1 MIKRLPRWIE
11 YGAFILAFSAG
22 CINAIGLLGLSHQAI
37 SHLSGT
43 ATLIGS
49 AFANADSASL
59 SNYIL
64 ILVSFLVGAALS
76 GLLLSGRSVKS
87 GRQYDSLLVIEG
99 ILLVLAMLLLNQ
111 GSFYGHYLASCACG
125 IQNALAT
132 TYSGAIVRTTHVTGI
147 FTDLGI
153 MLGAKFRGEKLD
165 QRKAILFVLIIMGFI
180 AGGVLGSV
188 LFRHFAFLALIAP
201 VIICL
206 LLALT
211 YRIFIKNSPIPNSRP
226 H

>member
-22 CINAIGLLGLSHQAI
+22 CINSIGLLGLSHQAI

-43 ATLIGS
+43 ATLAGS
-49 AFANADSASL
+49 AFANADFTSL
-59 SNYIL
+59 SNFIL
-64 ILVSFLVGAALS
+64 ILLSFLVGAALS
-76 GLLLSGRSVKS
+76 GLLLSGRSIKS

-99 ILLVLAMLLLNQ
+99 ILLILAMLSMNQ

-153 MLGAKFRGEKLD
+153 MIGARLRGDKFD
-165 QRKAILFVLIIMGFI
+165 NRKAILFGLIIMGFI
-180 AGGVLGSV
+180 AGGVLGTV
-188 LFRHFAFLALIAP
+188 LYSHFAFMALLAPVLICFVLALS
-201 VIICL
+201 
-206 LLALT
+206 
-211 YRIFIKNSPIPNSRP
+211 YRIFIKNEPVPSRLP